1 MMRKYKFIGA
11 LYPLIIVIVV
21 ISCKTRFET
30 NKAGYDALT
39 SQDALA
45 RGRVLV
51 YSICAG
57 CHYNRA
63 VNKFIGNKIED
74 VPGIAGKVYSAN
86 LTHSKTHG
94 VLSRYSD
101 AEIRYLLKTGIAR
114 DGRFLSYM
122 LRPNMADEDI
132 NAIIV
137 FLRSDDPGL
146 AATDTTVG
154 LTHFTLIGKM
164 FLAASARPAPFKTG
178 IKRPSENEPVAL
190 GRYLV
195 DNLGCYHCH
204 SKSLTKLNY
213 LYPEQSKGYLAGG
226 ARLKGE
232 NGTAVIAANITPDRD
247 SGIGNFSEAEF
258 LMAVK
263 KGEAPNRKLRAPMPR
278 FQKLNDREIDAIY
291 AYLQTVPPIGHH
303 VK

>member
-74 VPGIAGKVYSAN
+74 VPGIAGTVYSAN

-94 VLSRYSD
+94 LTARYSD
-101 AEIRYLLKTGIAR
+101 
-114 DGRFLSYM
+114 
-122 LRPNMADEDI
+122 
-132 NAIIV
+132 
-137 FLRSDDPGL
+137 
-146 AATDTTVG
+146 
-154 LTHFTLIGKM
+154 
-164 FLAASARPAPFKTG
+164 
-178 IKRPSENEPVAL
+178 
-190 GRYLV
+190 
-195 DNLGCYHCH
+195 
-204 SKSLTKLNY
+204 
-213 LYPEQSKGYLAGG
+213 
-226 ARLKGE
+226 
-232 NGTAVIAANITPDRD
+232 
-247 SGIGNFSEAEF
+247 
-258 LMAVK
+258 
-263 KGEAPNRKLRAPMPR
+263 
-278 FQKLNDREIDAIY
+278 
-291 AYLQTVPPIGHH
+291 
-303 VK
+303 